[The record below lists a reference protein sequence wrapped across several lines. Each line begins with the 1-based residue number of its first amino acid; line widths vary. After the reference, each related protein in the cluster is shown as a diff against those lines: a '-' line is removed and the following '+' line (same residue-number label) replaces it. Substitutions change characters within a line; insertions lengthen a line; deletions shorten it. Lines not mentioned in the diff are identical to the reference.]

1 MGTDKNIKLHI
12 VTDIKNYQV
21 VISTNKQIKMA
32 ETKETPT
39 VVTSVE
45 QKEKSVVEN
54 EHESKT
60 NEESKPEENVN
71 GHTHE
76 DKPEENG
83 NGHTNVDKVKED
95 NGHTEDK
102 VKEDNG
108 HTEDK
113 EENPLKRKEIS
124 DIKESPKKKKIDA
137 DEKQPEPIVG

>member
-45 QKEKSVVEN
+45 EKEKSVVEN

-60 NEESKPEENVN
+60 NEESKPEEN
-71 GHTHE
+71 
-76 DKPEENG
+76 G
-83 NGHTNVDKVKED
+83 NGHTNEDKVKED

-102 VKEDNG
+102 V
-108 HTEDK
+108 

-124 DIKESPKKKKIDA
+124 DI
-137 DEKQPEPIVG
+137 